1 MTSEKQNLCFNESM
15 RKKAHILFRSGNLE
29 GEEELEIAQKYFPC
43 SRLRSH
49 TPADSLVIAR
59 YSALPFYNELVKDLE
74 TKNSTLINDL
84 KQHNWI
90 ASFDW
95 YHDLKDVTPKTWFDH
110 DFYQCTD
117 PGPFVVKGR
126 TNSRK
131 QQWNR
136 LMFAPTKQDAVVIAS
151 ELMSDPLIS
160 EQGIVYRKYIPL
172 RLHEK
177 CPISGLPYSHEFR
190 CFFYK
195 TELLCFGYYWSSVS
209 EPHKPAISSKGIEF
223 AKQVA
228 KRAAEHANFF
238 VLDIAEI
245 ADQPDEW
252 TLIEINDGQQAGPSE
267 CDLNMLYSGLADALA
282 EKPVHGIVT
291 PKPNILAKHQM
302 HCPGRPG
309 GPWGGQCNC
318 PAGRVV

>member
-1 MTSEKQNLCFNESM
+1 MN
-15 RKKAHILFRSGNLE
+15 KKPHILFRSGDVDD
-29 GEEELEIAQKYFPC
+29 EEELEIAKKYFPC
-43 SRLRSH
+43 SRYRSH
-49 TPADSLVIAR
+49 APADSLIIAR
-59 YSALPFYNELVKDLE
+59 YSALPFYDELVEDLK
-74 TKNSTLINDL
+74 TKNSVLINDIR
-84 KQHNWI
+84 QHHWI

-95 YHDLKDVTPKTWFDH
+95 YHDLQDVTPKSWFDH
-110 DFYQCTD
+110 DFHQCTD

-131 QQWNR
+131 QQWNK
-136 LMFAPTKQDAVVIAS
+136 LMYAPTKQDASIIAS
-151 ELMSDPLIS
+151 ELMADPLIS

-195 TELLCFGYYWSSVS
+195 TELLCFGYYWSSAS
-209 EPHKPAISSKGIEF
+209 EPHKPSISAKGIEF

-238 VLDIAEI
+238 VLDIAEM
-245 ADQPDEW
+245 ADKPDEW
-252 TLIEINDGQQAGPSE
+252 ILIEINDGQQAGPSE

-282 EKPVHGIVT
+282 GKPVHG
-291 PKPNILAKHQM
+291 PLKPASIRPAGHQLS
-302 HCPGRPG
+302 CPGRPG
-309 GPWGGQCNC
+309 GPWGGHCNC
-318 PAGRVV
+318 GFASWLSGRA